1 MNVDM
6 VNKSDLEDL
15 HDDDVISINSNMIKA
30 GKFKQ
35 ELREAIWCDAVAIA
49 IRDRLK
55 SNGVDVKT
63 LEYGIHGTPNNKL
76 KEGIDIELLR
86 IVGKS
91 WQKGQVKIS
100 ISLDFYSDEPE
111 IPEVSKNHM
120 SELSLDDIRRTIS
133 RNN

>member
-1 MNVDM
+1 
-6 VNKSDLEDL
+6 
-15 HDDDVISINSNMIKA
+15 
-30 GKFKQ
+30 
-35 ELREAIWCDAVAIA
+35 
-49 IRDRLK
+49 
-55 SNGVDVKT
+55 VDVKT

-86 IVGKS
+86 IVGKG
-91 WQKGQVKIS
+91 WQKGQVKIR